1 MYTVTHFHNNPKSN
15 SKHEFDN
22 LDEAVKEL
30 ESYTAD
36 NGNECSYLECSNGD
50 WAKYV
55 WSTQKTEWH
64 KTKNAAS
71 ALRSIPS
78 EKRSEQSR
86 LNGQRGGRPTQTQPT
101 PREPDKN

>member
-1 MYTVTHFHNNPKSN
+1 MYTVTHFNNNPKSN

-22 LDEAVKEL
+22 LDEAIKEL
-30 ESYTAD
+30 ESYVAD
-36 NGNECSYLECSNGD
+36 DGNQCSYLECPNGD
-50 WAKYV
+50 LAKYV

-86 LNGQRGGRPTQTQPT
+86 LNGKKGGRP
-101 PREPDKN
+101 RKGAN

>member
-1 MYTVTHFHNNPKSN
+1 MCTVTHFHNNPKSN
-15 SKHEFDN
+15 SKHEFDE

-36 NGNECSYLECSNGD
+36 NGNGCSYLECSNGD

-86 LNGQRGGRPTQTQPT
+86 LNGKKGGRP
-101 PREPDKN
+101 RKSAN

>member
-1 MYTVTHFHNNPKSN
+1 MYTVTHFHNNPKNN

-36 NGNECSYLECSNGD
+36 DGFECSYLECENGD

-55 WSTQKTEWH
+55 WSTQKTEWR
-64 KTKNAAS
+64 KKNAAS
-71 ALRSIPS
+71 ELRSIPS
-78 EKRSEQSR
+78 AKRSEQSR
-86 LNGQRGGRPTQTQPT
+86 INGKKHKAALARAQC
-101 PREPDKN
+101 